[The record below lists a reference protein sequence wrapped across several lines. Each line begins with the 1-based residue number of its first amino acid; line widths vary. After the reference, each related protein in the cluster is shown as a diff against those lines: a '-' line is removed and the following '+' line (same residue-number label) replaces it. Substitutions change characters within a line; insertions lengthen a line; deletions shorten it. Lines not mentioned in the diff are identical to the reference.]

1 MAWLAFLVVA
11 IVSVVVILAIL
22 RSGRMREK
30 YAALWLI
37 VSVGIV
43 VVTIWP
49 GLLAIIA
56 SRLGVVLPSNLLFF
70 ASLLLLFGVTLHL
83 SLEVSK
89 LEDETRTLSEEV
101 ALLDE
106 RLRHLEPGA
115 PDHRGTGAD

>member
-1 MAWLAFLVVA
+1 MGWLAFLLVA
-11 IVSVVVILAIL
+11 LISMVSVLVVV
-22 RSGRMREK
+22 RSGRLREK

-37 VSVGIV
+37 VGLAIV

-49 GLLAIIA
+49 GLLAMVA
-56 SRLGVVLPSNLLFF
+56 SLLGVVLPSNLLFF
-70 ASLLLLFGVTLHL
+70 LAILLLFGVSLHL

-106 RLRHLEPGA
+106 RVRRLTRGA
-115 PDHRGTGAD
+115 QDATEDER